1 LLDQFIDYL
10 ENIKRYSEH
19 TISGYQ
25 RDLLDFERFIIQES
39 LAPSLMEVKRSRII
53 RHYISHMQ
61 SLDRSSKTISRRLSS
76 LRMYYEYCVEQGH
89 LEINLMH
96 EIQAPKIEKRLPK
109 RIHDDEITT
118 LFRLMDKTKPL
129 TFRNYMMLDI
139 LYSCG
144 LRASELVSLKI
155 KDVDISERTF
165 KILGKGQKM
174 RYVPFTNTIAENLS
188 HYLTYER
195 ADVLIHTGQT
205 PTPYVFLSRLGKKM
219 TVRNLEKMVQNV
231 IYQSGETYQLHP
243 HMLRHA
249 FASTLLS
256 HGADLRSVQEL
267 LGHEQLTSTQ
277 IYTHLDNK
285 NIQKMYQS
293 AHPRMQEK
301 IKESS

>member
-1 LLDQFIDYL
+1 LIDQFIDYL

-25 RDLLDFERFIIQES
+25 RDLLDFERFIIEES
-39 LAPSLMEVKRSRII
+39 LAPSIIEVKRSRII
-53 RHYISHMQ
+53 RHYISFMQ
-61 SLDRSSKTISRRLSS
+61 NLNRSSKTISRRLSS
-76 LRMYYEYCVEQGH
+76 LRMYYEYCVEQGI
-89 LEINLMH
+89 LDINLMH

-109 RIHDDEITT
+109 RIHDDEMTT

-129 TFRNYMMLDI
+129 TFRNYIMLDI

-155 KDVDISERTF
+155 KDVDIAERSF

-188 HYLTYER
+188 HYLTFER
-195 ADVLIHTGQT
+195 ADVLIHTGQ
-205 PTPYVFLSRLGKKM
+205 PQTPYVFLSRLGKKM

-285 NIQKMYQS
+285 NIQKMYQNS
-293 AHPRMQEK
+293 HPRMQHK
-301 IKESS
+301 KKETS

>member
-1 LLDQFIDYL
+1 M
-10 ENIKRYSEH
+10 H
-19 TISGYQ
+19 TILGYR
-25 RDLLDFERFIIQES
+25 RDLLDFERFVIEES
-39 LAPSLMEVKRSRII
+39 LAPSVIEVKRSRII
-53 RHYISHMQ
+53 RHYISHLQ

-76 LRMYYEYCVEQGH
+76 LRMYFEYCVEEGL
-89 LEINLMH
+89 LEMNVMH

-109 RIHDDEITT
+109 RIHDDEIQT
-118 LFRLMDKTKPL
+118 LFQLMDKSKPL
-129 TFRNYMMLDI
+129 TFRNYIMLDI

-155 KDVDISERTF
+155 KDVDISERSF
-165 KILGKGQKM
+165 KIFGKGQKI
-174 RYVPFTNTIAENLS
+174 RYVPFTSTIAKHLS
-188 HYLTYER
+188 QYLTHER
-195 ADVLIHTGQT
+195 AQVLIHTGQEQS
-205 PTPYVFLSRLGKKM
+205 PYVFLSRLGKKM
-219 TVRNLEKMVQNV
+219 TVRNLEKMVQQV

-285 NIQKMYQS
+285 NIQKIYQQ
-293 AHPRMQEK
+293 AHPRMQTTK
-301 IKESS
+301 KETS

>member
-1 LLDQFIDYL
+1 MIDSFIDQL
-10 ENIKRYSEH
+10 KHIKRYSEH
-19 TISGYQ
+19 TVSGYL
-25 RDLLDFERFIIQES
+25 RDLRDFERFIIKES
-39 LAPSLMEVKRSRII
+39 LAPTLLEVKRSRIV

-61 SLDRSSKTISRRLSS
+61 SLNRSSKTISRRLSS
-76 LRMYYEYCVEQGH
+76 LRMFYEYCVEEGH
-89 LEINLMH
+89 IQINLMH

-109 RIHDDEITT
+109 RIHDDEIHE
-118 LFRLMDKTKPL
+118 LFRVMDKTKPL
-129 TFRNYMMLDI
+129 IFRNYIMLDI

-144 LRASELVSLKI
+144 LRASELVTLKI
-155 KDVDISERTF
+155 KDIDIPERSF
-165 KILGKGQKM
+165 KILGKGQKV
-174 RYVPFTNTIAENLS
+174 RYVPFTNTIANNLS
-188 HYLTYER
+188 YYITNHR
-195 ADVLIHTGQT
+195 AHILIATSQEH
-205 PTPYVFLSRLGKKM
+205 TPYVFLSRLGKKM

-285 NIQKMYQS
+285 NIQKMYQK
-293 AHPRMQEK
+293 AHPRMQNLK
-301 IKESS
+301 KEPI